1 MKFLDL
7 IKASLV
13 PLAFIVIIWIIFGI
27 ERYFDYSLSDYGLF
41 PRTFSGL
48 KGIITAPLLHGD
60 FNHIF
65 SNSISLFVMLWIL
78 NYFFHRSFF
87 KIIFFI
93 WIVGGIWTWA
103 FARPA
108 FHIGASGLVYG
119 LVAFVFFSGLITKNI
134 GMQGLALLTVFIYGS
149 LVWGILPIEQNF
161 ALSWESH
168 LLGGLAGAVYAI
180 YNKNNLPPPRQYS
193 WDIDPE
199 SDDRAEEWI
208 QQQIAD
214 SETKEN
220 DSPSST
226 PPQTIYTYISKEKEN

>member
-41 PRTFSGL
+41 PRTFTGL

-226 PPQTIYTYISKEKEN
+226 PPQIIYTYISKEKEN